1 MDFHSSSDMETL
13 GEGQE
18 VLVPLRPGYSEQ
30 TVDNETYIV
39 PNVLG
44 QSHGLSLAR
53 VVKPNLTEALETPG
67 GVSIFVIY

>member
-1 MDFHSSSDMETL
+1 METL

-30 TVDNETYIV
+30 IVNNETYIV

-44 QSHGLSLAR
+44 RSHGLSLAR
-53 VVKPNLTEALETPG
+53 VAKPNMSEALKMPG
-67 GVSIFVIY
+67 GVSIFVTY